1 MSTTRQ
7 TVQDFFNALAESYK
21 ERYSRK
27 LPFHFYFFTERL
39 EKSLANVE
47 LQNAS
52 VLDVGAGTGPL
63 YDALSTQ
70 NIDFSYFAND
80 IAEHML
86 ERSQI
91 PVAQRFV
98 GSVTDVD
105 FPNKKFNLVF
115 MLGVSTYL
123 TRNEFEEQLAYFQ
136 KQVDEDG
143 LLVISFTNK
152 HSLDGFL
159 RWMWKPVARIFSRK
173 KRVLTS
179 SLKIEKYSAEEVGK
193 LLEDYGFKVEKLDYL
208 NHTVFPFNLLLPR
221 FAVWLSQ
228 RLGKIKNPRLLSWM
242 SSDFLVRGRKGEW
255 V

>member
-70 NIDFSYFAND
+70 NMDFSYFAND

-105 FPNKKFNLVF
+105 FTNKKFNLVF

-123 TRNEFEEQLAYFQ
+123 TRNEFEEHLAYFQ

-143 LLVISFTNK
+143 LLV
-152 HSLDGFL
+152 L
-159 RWMWKPVARIFSRK
+159 RLKPDQKLEYQID
-173 KRVLTS
+173 
-179 SLKIEKYSAEEVGK
+179 EV
-193 LLEDYGFKVEKLDYL
+193 
-208 NHTVFPFNLLLPR
+208 
-221 FAVWLSQ
+221 
-228 RLGKIKNPRLLSWM
+228 
-242 SSDFLVRGRKGEW
+242 
-255 V
+255 